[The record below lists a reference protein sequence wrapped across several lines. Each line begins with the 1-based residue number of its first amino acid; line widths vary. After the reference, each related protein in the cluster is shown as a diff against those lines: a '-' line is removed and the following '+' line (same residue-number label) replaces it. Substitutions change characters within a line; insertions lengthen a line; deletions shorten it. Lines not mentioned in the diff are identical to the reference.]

1 MAQVDHIFS
10 EFEPVSSERMASYF
24 LETPGELKL
33 TGRAPKSV
41 AEVTRMVQLAA
52 ENQCKVFTGSGY
64 LFPREVAE
72 IPGVIMDFQK
82 LNAIRMVDGRNLFA
96 EVERGV
102 VFPGLFSALGEQGF
116 RPASPVAPLSAEPVT
131 AYLNREPAWDA
142 SKFPEAKLGPLEV
155 ILADGRSQRTGAHA
169 LSLKTVPWAGEGG
182 PYLSQWYLGSRDT
195 YGIVVSGKILIY
207 PPWGKKR
214 FLPYGFSGM
223 APALAVLK
231 EISRRGY
238 CQEGYLTEKVE
249 GRSAGIMLT
258 AAVEAFA
265 ELSDYNVR
273 EIDRIARKQGG
284 NPQSTPDPA
293 EGASRIQIR
302 REKQSLPFY
311 CRFDRAEDL
320 WGKIKSFLGGRG
332 ISRARL
338 LALSFGMGR
347 EHYLCPDWEGG
358 EAEYREIQRGIL
370 ELVYPAGAFFDMLP
384 YHLSQLMYK
393 KDDVYYRQLLRI
405 KRLMDPQQTL
415 NPQEFMEF
423 K

>member
-1 MAQVDHIFS
+1 MGHLENLFS
-10 EFEPVSSERMASYF
+10 EFEAVSSERLASYF
-24 LETPGELKL
+24 LESPAELKL
-33 TGRAPKSV
+33 IGRAPRSA
-41 AEVTRMVQLAA
+41 AEVTRIIELAA
-52 ENQCKVFTGSGY
+52 KNQIKVFTGSGY
-64 LFPREVAE
+64 RFPREVAE
-72 IPGVIMDFQK
+72 IPGVIMDFK
-82 LNAIRMVDGRNLFA
+82 NLAAVRMVDGRNLFA

-116 RPASPVAPLSAEPVT
+116 RPACPVAPLSAEPVT
-131 AYLNREPAWDA
+131 SFLGRDPAWDA

-155 ILADGRSQRTGAHA
+155 ILADGRVQRTGAHA
-169 LSLKTVPWAGEGG
+169 LSLKTVPWTGEGG
-182 PYLSQWYLGSRDT
+182 PYFSQWYQGSRDA
-195 YGIVVSGKILIY
+195 YGIVVSAKMLIY
-207 PPWGKKR
+207 PSWGKKR
-214 FLPYGFSGM
+214 FLHFGFPGM

-231 EISRRGY
+231 EICRRGY
-238 CQEGYLTEKVE
+238 CQEGYLTDKFAD
-249 GRSAGIMLT
+249 RSGGIMLT

-284 NPQSTPDPA
+284 SPGEAPDPPA
-293 EGASRIQIR
+293 DASRIQTR

-311 CRFDRAEDL
+311 SSFDRAEAL
-320 WGKIKSFLGGRG
+320 WGKIQGFLGSKG

-347 EHYLCPDWEGG
+347 ELYLSPDWEGG
-358 EAEYREIQRGIL
+358 EAEYREIQRGLL
-370 ELVYPAGAFFDMLP
+370 ELLLPAGAFFDMLP

-393 KDDVYYRQLLRI
+393 KDDTYYRQLLRI
-405 KRLMDPQQTL
+405 KRLMDPNNTL